1 MSLKVDLRVGET
13 LTFNDGQ
20 IVVTL
25 LEKSGQLARISVDA
39 DASVHIQPPPPRKQ
53 SLGMAADRK
62 CWLARYKPA
71 CMPS

>member
-39 DASVHIQPPPPRKQ
+39 DASVHIQPPPPRKTKPGYGSGQ
-53 SLGMAADRK
+53 KM
-62 CWLARYKPA
+62 LAGA
-71 CMPS
+71 V